1 MLLGV
6 SGLTQAR
13 EGGDD
18 VHRSAYGAAVPVS
31 GQGGGP
37 IDTPDLDP
45 YERLQPDT
53 QAAVAAALR
62 EQYEGGKS
70 IRDLAADTGYSIARV
85 RTLLECADAALR
97 PRGAAQAA
105 DQH

>member
-1 MLLGV
+1 MIEWATMAEV
-6 SGLTQAR
+6 AR
-13 EGGDD
+13 LFGWSE
-18 VHRSAYGAAVPVS
+18 S
-31 GQGGGP
+31 
-37 IDTPDLDP
+37 
-45 YERLQPDT
+45 
-53 QAAVAAALR
+53 
-62 EQYEGGKS
+62 EGGKS